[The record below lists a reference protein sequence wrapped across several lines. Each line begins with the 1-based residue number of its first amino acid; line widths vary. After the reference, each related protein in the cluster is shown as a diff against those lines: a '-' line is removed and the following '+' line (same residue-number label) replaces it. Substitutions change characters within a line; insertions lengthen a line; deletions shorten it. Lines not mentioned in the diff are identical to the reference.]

1 MTDSRQ
7 AVTIMIHRD
16 GDLQSRTIRLPLWA
30 LRLAIF
36 SSFAMLVL
44 ILLAAALYLPMAGAA
59 ASVPFLRSEI
69 SRLQQDNAKIREL
82 TAALDSAESR
92 YSQLRHMM
100 GGDMMR
106 EPSAIGSALPLAP
119 PIQARPA
126 GTSGRYELGPSLPHH
141 WPLDEPGY
149 LTRGQ
154 IGTGTV
160 DEAHPGIDI
169 AVPTGALVRAAGGGT
184 VIQAGPDPEYG
195 SFVVL
200 QHPEGYQSVYGHL
213 SRLLVEAN
221 DTVVAG
227 RVIGLSGNSGRSSA
241 PHLHFEIRRD
251 QKSLD
256 PLTLVK
262 EGS

>member
-1 MTDSRQ
+1 MTGPRR

-16 GDLQSRTIRLPLWA
+16 GDLQSRTIRMPIWA
-30 LRLAIF
+30 LRLALF
-36 SSFAMLVL
+36 SSLTLLIL
-44 ILLAAALYLPMAGAA
+44 ILLAAALYVPMAGAA

-69 SRLQQDNAKIREL
+69 NRLQQDNAKIREL

-92 YSQLRHMM
+92 YGQVRHMM

-106 EPSAIGSALPLAP
+106 EPSAIGSSLPLAP

-169 AVPTGALVRAAGGGT
+169 AVPTGALVRAAGGGI
-184 VIQAGPDPEYG
+184 VLQSGPDPEYG
-195 SFVVL
+195 SFIVL
-200 QHPEGYQSVYGHL
+200 QHPDGYQSVYGHL

>member
-1 MTDSRQ
+1 MNSPKR

-16 GDLQSRTIRLPLWA
+16 GDLESRTIRLPIWA
-30 LRLAIF
+30 LRAALFGGTALLII
-36 SSFAMLVL
+36 
-44 ILLAAALYLPMAGAA
+44 ILLAAVLYVPVAGAA

-92 YSQLRHMM
+92 YTQLRHMM

-126 GTSGRYELGPSLPHH
+126 GTSGRYEVGPSEPHH
-141 WPLDEPGY
+141 WPLDESGY
-149 LTRGQ
+149 VTRGQ
-154 IGTGTV
+154 IGTGTI

-169 AVPTGALVRAAGGGT
+169 AVPTGALVRAAGGG
-184 VIQAGPDPEYG
+184 VVVQAGPDPEYG
-195 SFVVL
+195 SYIVL
-200 QHPEGYQSVYGHL
+200 QHPDGFQSVYGHL

>member
-1 MTDSRQ
+1 MNGPKR

-16 GDLQSRTIRLPLWA
+16 GDLQSRTIRLPIWA
-30 LRLAIF
+30 LRLALF
-36 SSFAMLVL
+36 SSIALLLV
-44 ILLAAALYLPMAGAA
+44 ILLGAALYVPVAA
-59 ASVPFLRSEI
+59 AAGSVPFLRSEI
-69 SRLQQDNAKIREL
+69 RRLQQDNSKIREL

-92 YSQLRHMM
+92 YGQLRHMM

-106 EPSAIGSALPLAP
+106 EPSAIGSPLPLAP
-119 PIQARPA
+119 PILARPA
-126 GTSGRYELGPSLPHH
+126 GTSGRYEIGASLPHH
-141 WPLDEPGY
+141 WPLEESGY

-169 AVPTGALVRAAGGGT
+169 AVPTGALVRAAGGG
-184 VIQAGPDPEYG
+184 VVLQAGPDPEYG
-195 SFVVL
+195 SYIVV
-200 QHPEGYQSVYGHL
+200 QHPDGYQSVYGHL
-213 SRLLVEAN
+213 SRLLVQAN
-221 DTVVAG
+221 DTVPAG